1 MRKKYKIE
9 GMTCSACQS
18 HVQHAVEKLEGI
30 TSCNVNLLANSM
42 EVNYNE
48 EILKEET
55 IIKAV
60 DQAGYKAISKDMKKN
75 TSSQKEKE
83 HKGKTLI
90 TASIF
95 ALGVFYLCMGP
106 MIYIPI
112 PSIFKENP
120 LLLALTELFLTLP
133 VVYLLKPLL
142 KYCL

>member
-1 MRKKYKIE
+1 MRKKFKIE

-60 DQAGYKAISKDMKKN
+60 DQAGYKAISKDMKK
-75 TSSQKEKE
+75 KYEFP
-83 HKGKTLI
+83 KGKR
-90 TASIF
+90 A
-95 ALGVFYLCMGP
+95 
-106 MIYIPI
+106 
-112 PSIFKENP
+112 
-120 LLLALTELFLTLP
+120 
-133 VVYLLKPLL
+133 
-142 KYCL
+142 